1 MKKKSLSNI
10 LLRNKKCLLLS
21 GIYAPHTP
29 QSASA
34 ASRPTHTQTPAGRI
48 SKCARAR
55 TPVKQ

>member
-1 MKKKSLSNI
+1 MKKKSLYNI

-34 ASRPTHTQTPAGRI
+34 ASRVPPTLRPQPAG
-48 SKCARAR
+48 SANVHELAL
-55 TPVKQ
+55 P